1 MTVSTSATRPAA
13 PVLTASPST
22 TIKSVTF
29 HLLFTLTFTFLLA
42 SGSLCY
48 CFSSGQSISSC
59 FSFAASCSC
68 PCCVV
73 ALYLRINETSYHI
86 TFSLSFLTAYVSLC
100 YGFSSGQSNFFFIL
114 SFLLLVHLCLV
125 LLSTFL
131 RTPKLLIFDG
141 FFLIFLLFVF
151 VILLIRCMCM

>member
-1 MTVSTSATRPAA
+1 MTVSISATRPAA

-22 TIKSVTF
+22 TIKSVAF

-73 ALYLRINETSYHI
+73 TLYLRINETSYHI
-86 TFSLSFLTAYVSLC
+86 TFSLFFLTAYVSLC
-100 YGFSSGQSNFFFIL
+100 YGFSSGQSNFFLFSL
-114 SFLLLVHLCLV
+114 F
-125 LLSTFL
+125 
-131 RTPKLLIFDG
+131 
-141 FFLIFLLFVF
+141 FFLFIYVSFCYQLS
-151 VILLIRCMCM
+151 